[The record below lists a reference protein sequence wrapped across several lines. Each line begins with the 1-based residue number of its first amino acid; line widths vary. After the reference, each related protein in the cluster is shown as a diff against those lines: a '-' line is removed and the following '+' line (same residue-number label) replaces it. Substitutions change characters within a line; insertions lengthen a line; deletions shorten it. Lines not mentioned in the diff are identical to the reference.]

1 MEKHIDI
8 IVTFILENFPLDK
21 DYDIPLDDSLM
32 EEGIVDSYGL
42 IELIAFIE
50 KEFSL
55 SIDDTKITK
64 DNFDSVN
71 KIALFISNEIKLN

>member
-1 MEKHIDI
+1 MKKHIDV
-8 IVTFILENFPLDK
+8 IVTFILDNFPLDK

-50 KEFSL
+50 KEYSL

-64 DNFDSVN
+64 DNFGSVN